1 MNSTNCSAQPNGVLQ
16 GSGLTLSQSGGGF
29 AAGRLLTSSEGFSM
43 GDKLHTTVTMAEL
56 LRKLYTR
63 AVVEM
68 QNDQAHP
75 SGQAAYERQIKLL
88 ALRDFVAG
96 VMHDKGVAGH
106 ATCETTAHAEL
117 ARSGFREV

>member
-1 MNSTNCSAQPNGVLQ
+1 MS
-16 GSGLTLSQSGGGF
+16 
-29 AAGRLLTSSEGFSM
+29 
-43 GDKLHTTVTMAEL
+43 DKLQTTVTIAEL

-75 SGQAAYERQIKLL
+75 SGQVAYERQIKLL

-96 VMHDKGVAGH
+96 VMHDKGVAGR